1 MRTAVSVIALPL
13 LLHAQTAGGAK
24 MEFDVASIKLSDPT
38 HVGAQIFTPGP
49 GRLTVMTATL
59 KDLVAFAYHLRTYQV
74 TKGPGWFDSEK
85 FDMTAKTDERV
96 TNDQLK
102 LMLQALLADRFQL
115 SFHRETKEMPIYELV
130 MAKDG
135 PKLKE
140 AEKPGLG
147 VGIGRN
153 QLNGKGAPV
162 SILTSTL
169 SDKVERVVLDKTEL
183 TGYYEFTLKWSPD
196 GAPPEERTEPDLFTA
211 LQEQLGLRLLPAKGP
226 VEILVVDRAERPTRN

>member
-1 MRTAVSVIALPL
+1 MRTVVAIIASTL
-13 LLHAQTAGGAK
+13 LLNAQTAGGAR
-24 MEFDVASIKLSDPT
+24 MEFDAAAIKLSDPT

-59 KDLVAFAYHLRTYQV
+59 KDLVAFAYRVRTYQV
-74 TKGPGWFDSEK
+74 TKGPRWFDAEK
-85 FDMTAKTDERV
+85 FDITAKADERV

-115 SFHRETKEMPIYELV
+115 SFHRETKDMPVYDLV
-130 MAKDG
+130 VAKDG
-135 PKLKE
+135 PKMKPV
-140 AEKPGLG
+140 EKPGLG

-169 SDKVERVVLDKTEL
+169 SDKVERNVRDKTGL
-183 TGYYEFTLKWSPD
+183 SGYYEFTLKWSPE
-196 GAPPEERTEPDLFTA
+196 GTSAEERTEPDLFTA
-211 LQEQLGLRLLPAKGP
+211 LQEQLGLKLEPAKGP
-226 VEILVVDRAERPTRN
+226 VVILVVDRAERPSEN